1 MVAGVVALATIA
13 AGVVASRVFH
23 HDSRVEQALAT
34 LPQQTL
40 VANFTDWSAV
50 RDRLGPGVSSAAPES
65 QRRTLLSRAYDHDFT
80 TTSVLN
86 VFDHDMASTYG
97 WTVLDSEWEMYG
109 QGRGGSVE
117 VVRMPDGFD
126 FAAAQA
132 ALTRLGYAEPDDH
145 GVQVVDDQ
153 GLAAIAPG
161 LTPQLTAIALL
172 PDRHLIVTSDQAA
185 YAGLTVDTIKGHSG
199 ALLDQSEV
207 AHMAASLADTSV
219 SALMDVGSYA
229 CVAAGFGQADPGEQ
243 ALARDRIKAVGG
255 VTRTDGLTRS
265 IDASSA
271 LTVVMD
277 FPSDDVASQDL
288 AARQTLARGPA
299 PEQGGTFDE
308 RFSVR
313 TSEVVGRD
321 IVMLLEPRTAD
332 TQLLTDLG
340 RGGLLFASC

>member
-1 MVAGVVALATIA
+1 MVAGVVALATMA
-13 AGVVASRVFH
+13 AGVVASRVFD

-40 VANFTDWSAV
+40 VANFTDWGAI

-65 QRRTLLSRAYDHDFT
+65 QRRTLLSRAYDDDFT

-86 VFDHDMASTYG
+86 VFDQDMASTYG

-109 QGRGGSVE
+109 QGRGSSVE
-117 VVRMPDGFD
+117 VVRMRDGFD

-132 ALTRLGYAEPDDH
+132 ALTRLGYADPDDH

-172 PDRHLIVTSDQAA
+172 PDRHLIVTSDRAA
-185 YAGLTVDTIKGHSG
+185 YAGLTVDTAEGHRGS
-199 ALLDQSEV
+199 LLGQGEV
-207 AHMAASLADTSV
+207 AHMAAGLADTSV

-243 ALARDRIKAVGG
+243 ELARERINASGG
-255 VTRTDGLTRS
+255 VSRTNGLTRS
-265 IDASSA
+265 IDRSSA

-277 FPSDDVASQDL
+277 FPTDQAASQDL
-288 AARQTLARGPA
+288 AARQSLARGPA
-299 PEQGGTFDE
+299 PDQGGTFDE
-308 RFSVR
+308 RFAVR
-313 TSEVVGRD
+313 SAEAVGRD
-321 IVMLLEPRTAD
+321 IVMVLQPRSAD
-332 TQLLTDLG
+332 SQLLTDLG